1 MPLATAPSGEQGAS
15 DFATPADRTGCL
27 RWCQQLTL
35 KPRVCSWG
43 SHRINPLGHPLVD
56 VIASGALKR
65 PDIEARG
72 AEGNS
77 RQHRCCLARWTWRSG
92 MGEHDCT
99 PSSGGESTPEL
110 SVTGSCRVGAV
121 MEPALNFRD
130 SAAVLFCSHFKII
143 DASPAN
149 DAPGFKSGQL
159 LETGAAE
166 ARGNDQTRFISSRS
180 NRPEQAH
187 FSPGS
192 LGRFTHQTLRGE
204 HVTGRGN
211 DNTVFR

>member
-1 MPLATAPSGEQGAS
+1 M
-15 DFATPADRTGCL
+15 TP
-27 RWCQQLTL
+27 

-43 SHRINPLGHPLVD
+43 SHRINQLDHRLVD
-56 VIASGALKR
+56 VIASRARKR

-72 AEGNS
+72 AGGNS
-77 RQHRCCLARWTWRSG
+77 HQHRCCLAHWTWRSG

-99 PSSGGESTPEL
+99 PSSDGESTTEL

-121 MEPALNFRD
+121 MEQPWNFRNP
-130 SAAVLFCSHFKII
+130 AAVLFCSHFKII
-143 DASPAN
+143 MYRWRIPTPPDANQDNGLKRERPRQLQR
-149 DAPGFKSGQL
+149 SGSFYPD
-159 LETGAAE
+159 
-166 ARGNDQTRFISSRS
+166 R

-204 HVTGRGN
+204 RVTGRGN